1 MTTVRRMLRDLI
13 LGSVQ
18 EAQQQGTI
26 PPVAVPEVT
35 VETPQNPEHG
45 DYASNIALRMAR
57 TARMDPM
64 AIALALANLMAKA
77 PFLASVEVAK
87 PGFLNFRLSPSWL
100 TQQVEEIL
108 AEGERYGAVP
118 LGNDASVQLE
128 YVSANPTGPLHVG
141 AGRGAALGDSL
152 ARILAHAGFRVQRE
166 YYVNDAGARMEAFY
180 GTLYARYLQQFHVDT
195 EIPPDGYAGEYMIEL
210 AQEIAQERGR
220 EFLEMP
226 RDEAMPLLGR
236 LGTEKMVAKIRSDL
250 ERMNVTFD
258 RWYSEQSLYDSGL
271 VGRTIDLL
279 RKGGYVA
286 EREGAVWFT
295 SSGLGEDK
303 ESVLVRSNGAPT
315 YFASDAAYH
324 YDKFILR
331 GFDRVIDVW
340 GADHQG
346 HVPRMKAMAAALGI
360 DPERLILIIYQLV
373 SLKRDGKPVRMSKRT
388 GELITLGEVLDE
400 VGPDAVRFFLLARSP
415 EAMMDFDL
423 DLAREQSN
431 ENPVYYVQ
439 YAHARIASILRYA
452 SDIDFSN
459 GDVTLLTSEPEQ
471 ELIRKMLLLPELVET
486 AATNLEPH
494 HLPHYA
500 QEVAAVFHSFYK
512 QCRVVSEDEALTKA
526 RLRLVSACKIVLGNT
541 LALMGVNAP
550 EQM

>member
-1 MTTVRRMLRDLI
+1 MTTVRGMLCDLVV
-13 LGSVQ
+13 GAVQ
-18 EAQQQGTI
+18 KAQQQGVL

-35 VETPQNPEHG
+35 VETPQHPEHG
-45 DYASNIALRMAR
+45 DYATNIALRMAR

-64 AIALALANLMAKA
+64 SIALALANQIAGA
-77 PFLASVEVAK
+77 DFLASVEVAR
-87 PGFLNFRLSPSWL
+87 PGFLNFRLSSTWVAS
-100 TQQVEEIL
+100 QVEEIL
-108 AEGERYGAVP
+108 AQGSRYGSVSI
-118 LGNDASVQLE
+118 GNGAKVQVE

-152 ARILAHAGFRVQRE
+152 ANVLTHAGYQVERE
-166 YYVNDAGARMEAFY
+166 YYVNDAGARMEAFFA
-180 GTLYARYLQQFHVDT
+180 TLYARYLQQFG
-195 EIPPDGYAGEYMIEL
+195 IPEEVPADGYAGQYMVDL

-226 RDEAMPLLGR
+226 REEALQKLGR
-236 LGTEKMVAKIRSDL
+236 LGTEKMVGKIRADL
-250 ERMNVTFD
+250 DRMNVRFD
-258 RWYSEQSLYDSGL
+258 CWFSEQSLYDTGL
-271 VGRTIDLL
+271 VEKTIDLM
-279 RKGGYVA
+279 RQRGYVA
-286 EREGAVWFT
+286 DREGAIWFV
-295 SSGLGEDK
+295 SSALGEDK
-303 ESVLVRSNGAPT
+303 DNVLVRSNGAPT

-324 YDKFILR
+324 YDKFCLR

-360 DPERLILIIYQLV
+360 DPDRLILIIYQLV
-373 SLKRDGKPVRMSKRT
+373 SLKRSGKAVRMSKRT
-388 GELITLGEVLDE
+388 GEIITLGEVLDE
-400 VGPDAVRFFLLARSP
+400 VGPDAVRFFLLARSAD
-415 EAMMDFDL
+415 AMMDFDL
-423 DLAREQSN
+423 DLAKQQSS

-452 SDIDFSN
+452 SDVDFSD
-459 GDVTLLTSEPEQ
+459 GDVSLLTSPPEQ

-494 HLPHYA
+494 HLPHYS
-500 QEVAAVFHSFYK
+500 QDIAAVFHSFYK

-526 RLRLVSACKIVLGNT
+526 RLKLVSAAKVVLGNT
-541 LALMGVNAP
+541 LALMGVAAP